1 MRKILQA
8 LAILVCLLAL
18 GATSKKAKKDSKELR
33 SAPPVCSTAAQM
45 ELRFSPDGGCTSA
58 IIQEIQKAKHKILLL
73 SYSFTSDPIA
83 MALIV
88 AEQRGVEVEAVI
100 DSGRT
105 GEGSG
110 DAFRIQAAGAEVYS
124 DNAHAIQHQ
133 KVIVIDPGEETASVI
148 LGSFNFTA
156 AAEFSNAENMLIV
169 RSRELAAAFDR
180 NYQEHKS
187 HSTPLVRKAAA
198 ANDWYDN
205 WYCKLAAVLAAMFL
219 FYCCVKICRRVLYP
233 RR

>member
-1 MRKILQA
+1 MRKTLHTC
-8 LAILVCLLAL
+8 AILVCLLAM
-18 GATSKKAKKDSKELR
+18 GATTKKSHKDSKELR
-33 SAPPVCSTAAQM
+33 STLPVCSTSAQM

-110 DAFRIQAAGAEVYS
+110 DAFKIQAAGADVYS

-133 KVIVIDPGEETASVI
+133 KVIVIDPGEDSAAVI

-156 AAEFSNAENMLIV
+156 AAEFSNAENLLIV
-169 RSRELAAAFDR
+169 RSRELAAAFER
-180 NYQEHKS
+180 NWQEHKR
-187 HSTPLVRKAAA
+187 HSTPLTPKAAA
-198 ANDWYDN
+198 GKPWHDN
-205 WYCKLAAVLAAMFL
+205 WYCVLAAILAVVFL
-219 FYCCVKICRRVLYP
+219 FYCCRKVCRTMRRP